1 MSSIICAADYEY
13 LEVKKLIDRLL
24 ERYSFLKCSSIGRS
38 CAGRDIY
45 CLTLGEADEYVLYAA
60 AFHGSEH
67 ITCNIALRFV
77 EEVCEA
83 LSTGDEIAGLDAR
96 RAFYGR
102 GIMVVPLVN
111 PDGCEISIKG
121 ELGAGYMSGKIR
133 RLCGGDFTHWNANL
147 RGVDINHNFD
157 AGWDELRRLEKESGI
172 YGPGPTRFGGY
183 TPESEPETLA
193 LTELCRRMPVRH
205 VMALHTQ
212 GEVIYWTYGDCQ
224 PKRSAKMAEI
234 LAAESGYALE
244 VPTGLAVGGGFKD
257 WFIAEFSKPGFT
269 VEIGKGKNPLPTADL
284 PQLYRSVRDILV
296 LSAIM

>member
-1 MSSIICAADYEY
+1 MRSIISAVDYEY
-13 LEVKKLIDRLL
+13 LEVKRLIDRLL
-24 ERYSFLKCSSIGRS
+24 ERYSFLKCKSVGRS

-45 CLTLGEADEYVLYAA
+45 CLTVGEADEYVLYAA

-77 EEVCEA
+77 EELCDA
-83 LSTGDEIAGLDAR
+83 LSRGDEIAGLDAR

-102 GIMVVPLVN
+102 GVMVVPLVN

-121 ELGAGYMSGKIR
+121 ELGAGYMAGKIR
-133 RLCGGDFTHWNANL
+133 RLCNGDFTHWNANL

-157 AGWDELRRLEKESGI
+157 AGWDELRKLEKEAGI
-172 YGPGPTRFGGY
+172 YGPGPTRFGGF

-193 LTELCRRMPVRH
+193 LTELCRRVPIRH

-224 PKRSAKMAEI
+224 PKRSAKMAQI

-257 WFIAEFSKPGFT
+257 WFITEFSRPGFT

-284 PQLYRSVRDILV
+284 PQLYRNVRDILV

>member
-1 MSSIICAADYEY
+1 MRSIISAVDYEY
-13 LEVKKLIDRLL
+13 LEVKRLIDRLL
-24 ERYSFLKCSSIGRS
+24 ERYSFLKCKSVGRS

-45 CLTLGEADEYVLYAA
+45 CLTVGEADEYVLYAA

-77 EEVCEA
+77 EELCDA
-83 LSTGDEIAGLDAR
+83 LSRGDEIAGLDAR

-102 GIMVVPLVN
+102 GVMVVPLVN

-121 ELGAGYMSGKIR
+121 ELGAGYMAGKIR
-133 RLCGGDFTHWNANL
+133 RLCNGDFTHWNANL

-157 AGWDELRRLEKESGI
+157 AGWDELRKLEKEAGI
-172 YGPGPTRFGGY
+172 YGPGPTRFGGF

-193 LTELCRRMPVRH
+193 LTELCRRVPVRH

-224 PKRSAKMAEI
+224 PKRSAKMAQI

-257 WFIAEFSKPGFT
+257 WFITEFARPGFT